1 MVLQGLTNYFSKKL
15 PTLKKSD
22 EEFSGRPYLQDLT
35 DARFP
40 ETQLWLH
47 SVTITILQYTYIYI
61 HTYTT
66 RSDTMPE
73 CSMDGSVYING
84 ESKVGNHTIYVQLYD
99 TYVC

>member
-61 HTYTT
+61 YTLT
-66 RSDTMPE
+66 
-73 CSMDGSVYING
+73 
-84 ESKVGNHTIYVQLYD
+84 QLEV
-99 TYVC
+99 TPCLNAPWMGPSI